1 MSRIWWQRSGRLWV
15 WVVVGLRHGGCGF
28 ESWWVKGIMVVGLGY
43 GGSMVGGAWWVRHG
57 RSEAL
62 WLWPGPWWVYDG
74 WGVVS
79 HGGAVMAWGY
89 GLWVSF
95 GCCCCC
101 CYVCVCVCVCVCV
114 FSLGGGVVFVADV
127 WWYLVVCVFVCVCVC
142 VFLVGGSCWWVW
154 WFF

>member
-1 MSRIWWQRSGRLWV
+1 M
-15 WVVVGLRHGGCGF
+15 VVVGLGR
-28 ESWWVKGIMVVGLGY
+28 

-101 CYVCVCVCVCVCV
+101 CYVCVCVCV

-142 VFLVGGSCWWVW
+142 VFFLLVVLVGGFGG
-154 WFF
+154 FFNGFASWHSGGMVVVAGWCLVG

>member
-1 MSRIWWQRSGRLWV
+1 M
-15 WVVVGLRHGGCGF
+15 VVVGLGR
-28 ESWWVKGIMVVGLGY
+28 

-57 RSEAL
+57 RSEAW
-62 WLWPGPWWVYDG
+62 WLWSGLWWVYDG

-114 FSLGGGVVFVADV
+114 FFPTCFSPYLTYFV
-127 WWYLVVCVFVCVCVC
+127 YP
-142 VFLVGGSCWWVW
+142 
-154 WFF
+154 